1 MSVDD
6 DFVEVTQD
14 HAPIDEDV
22 KMGESDDATT
32 YDEERIFTHL
42 RFYLDTPTNARKN
55 DMRVTTKH
63 EAAIEKR
70 YIGPLDLASQ
80 SLILRPYSFTA
91 IGALITENGGR
102 VTDLGDPKLTHAVL
116 DKRDD
121 SRRRELMQRTSQ

>member
-1 MSVDD
+1 
-6 DFVEVTQD
+6 
-14 HAPIDEDV
+14 
-22 KMGESDDATT
+22 MGETDDATT

-70 YIGPLDLASQ
+70 YVGPLELASQ

-91 IGALITENGGR
+91 IGALIAENGGR
-102 VTDLGDPKLTHAVL
+102 VTDLGDPKLTHVIL